1 MQHAAGDR
9 RAGSSERGEP
19 QFAGRPAGGD
29 GEPPGVSR
37 RWRRRRRR
45 GAGEEQHHPTVAGE
59 DRAGAE
65 RGTSTSNLRRTL
77 LLQKL
82 L

>member
-37 RWRRRRRR
+37 RRRRR
-45 GAGEEQHHPTVAGE
+45 GAGEEQHHLTVAGE